1 MFRKEIVETLNRS
14 HKCRWRAM
22 EKEARKQVDN
32 TFLYWCEEIELE
44 EGSYTYSDDT
54 SDFFNER
61 SQRPRF

>member
-1 MFRKEIVETLNRS
+1 
-14 HKCRWRAM
+14 M